1 MNLLIIPA
9 RGGSKRIPKKNIKDF
24 KGKPIIEWAINESK
38 KLKNFDRFIVST
50 DDEEIA
56 KISSDA
62 GFEIPFLRP
71 KNLSGDYTNTRDVII
86 HAINFFN
93 KNNIQFKNVCCLY
106 PTSPLLD
113 SNDISKALEILN
125 NSKKDSYIFSAIKY
139 SHPIQRAFFID
150 KNGFSKMVFSKNT
163 EKRTQDLESAYHDA
177 GQFYI
182 ASTTTWINNDKI
194 LETGIP
200 YILSK
205 NKGIDIDTFEDWEL
219 AESIY
224 EMNLRKNNQKLK
236 N

>member
-9 RGGSKRIPKKNIKDF
+9 RGGSKRIPRKNIKDF

-50 DDEEIA
+50 DDQEIA
-56 KISSDA
+56 KISSNA

-71 KNLSGDYTNTRDVII
+71 KNLSGDHAKTRDVII

-93 KNNIQFKNVCCLY
+93 KINIQFKNVCCLY

-113 SNDISKALEILN
+113 ANDISKALRILN
-125 NSKKDSYIFSAIKY
+125 DSKKDSYIFSAMKY
-139 SHPIQRAFFID
+139 SHPIQRGFFIG
-150 KNGFSKMVFSKNT
+150 KNGFSKMIFPKNT

-182 ASTTTWINNDKI
+182 ASTTTWLNNEKI

-205 NKGIDIDTFEDWEL
+205 NKSIDIDTIDDWEL
-219 AESIY
+219 AEYIY
-224 EMNLRKNNQKLK
+224 EMNIRKNNKIIK